1 MTSRLFRSIVVFGAG
16 LGVTSGV
23 VTLVPGCELYFG
35 PDTGHGS
42 DHGSDAWPIID
53 IGGDTYWSHIA
64 DAGWGIIDAGRP
76 DVLPD
81 VPPDPGSS
89 APHADGSHE
98 TGESR

>member
-16 LGVTSGV
+16 LGATAGV

-42 DHGSDAWPIID
+42 DRGWPIID
-53 IGGDTYWSHIA
+53 AARPDTYWSHIA
-64 DAGWGIIDAGRP
+64 DASWGIIDAGRP
-76 DVLPD
+76 DVMPD
-81 VPPDPGSS
+81 AG
-89 APHADGSHE
+89 HDGGMPE